1 MADVLRVSTGHL
13 KEVVDLTE
21 RIQSLIRQVKLQQ
34 GLCALFVTH
43 TTAALATGEIGE
55 GTDQDFLDVVEQIIP
70 SIRFRHAHDPSH
82 AWSHMAASLLGP
94 SLTLPVRDG
103 RLVLGTWQSVMLI
116 ELDGPRER
124 TVYVTLVPSSA

>member
-1 MADVLRVSTGHL
+1 MAEVLRVSTGSL

-21 RIQSLIRQVKLQQ
+21 RVQSLIRRANMRD

-43 TTAALATGEIGE
+43 TTAAVTTGEIGE
-55 GTDQDFLDVVEQIIP
+55 GTEEDLLDIVERIIP

-82 AWSHMAASLLGP
+82 AWSHMAASILGP
-94 SLTLPVRDG
+94 SLTLPVEDG
-103 RLVLGTWQSVMLI
+103 RVMLGTWQSVLLV

-124 TVYVTLVPSSA
+124 TVYITLLPA